1 MRRMGVRLE
10 FMWKNG
16 TQTAKQKSRRG
27 AMTEED
33 GIETGEPT
41 PLEHTVGQID
51 EGTGI
56 EATKRVTTEKHPPQ
70 TAMTENYS
78 KIGQP

>member
-1 MRRMGVRLE
+1 MGLRLDC
-10 FMWKNG
+10 MWKNG
-16 TQTAKQKSRRG
+16 TQTANQKLRRG
-27 AMTEED
+27 AMTEGD

-51 EGTGI
+51 EGTGT
-56 EATKRVTTEKHPPQ
+56 ETTKRVIAEKHPPQ
-70 TAMTENYS
+70 TAMTETENDS